1 MHDAAVRWVR
11 PGEPEVG
18 VGRGDL
24 AGVARLELV
33 SGVVQLRPHDAM
45 VEAMLRGWRAQQ
57 TARGLR
63 EDTID
68 ARERLVRRFL
78 EFSNEYPWQWGPS
91 HVEEWTVSLTGES
104 HLAPSTI
111 RGYQTDLR
119 LFSEYLTD
127 GRYGW
132 AVECE
137 KAFGSHPVAICH
149 EWNTIAHLNDYE
161 GNPEARPLTREELQ
175 RFLDYADEQ
184 VERAVRA
191 KRKGALAA
199 YRDATLFKVIYGWG
213 LRRTETSKLDVVDWG
228 RNPAAAEFGR
238 FGMLHVRYG
247 KAVRG
252 QPPRRRNVASVMAW
266 AVEAVADYVDN
277 IRPRFGCADHPALW
291 VTERGGRIKPAEIN
305 ARFVAYRD
313 AIGLPDVLS
322 PHSLRHSYV
331 ICTAS
336 DPVRDVSSA
345 A

>member
-213 LRRTETSKLDVVDWG
+213 LRLTETSKLDVVDWG

-336 DPVRDVSSA
+336 DPVRDVGSA